1 MNKNEK
7 ITIAFA
13 HDIVVD
19 TEFALSM
26 MEIVRKLP
34 DRIASYHCVE
44 GTGLLTK
51 SRNIVVKHFLDTPS
65 TGDWLLMVDTDQRV
79 PVESLEKL
87 IQVADKNKR
96 PVVSGLVFA
105 AVWNG
110 LSLRPVP
117 AIFYQTEDGGILP
130 LDNYPKNT
138 IVEIAACGAAYML
151 IHRSVLE
158 KIRENAPEDI
168 KDWCWFQD
176 GPINGNRWLS
186 EDLIF
191 STRIREN
198 GFKIHAHTGALAG
211 HHKMLWIE
219 EAHYDQ
225 WIQANP
231 AGTGLEQLM

>member
-7 ITIAFA
+7 VTIAFA

-26 MEIVRKLP
+26 MEIMRSRA
-34 DRIASYHCVE
+34 DRIASFHCVE
-44 GTGLLTK
+44 GTGLLAK
-51 SRNIVVKHFLDTPS
+51 SRNIAVKHFLDTPN
-65 TGDWLLMVDTDQRV
+65 TGDWLLMIDTDQRLSV
-79 PVESLEKL
+79 PSFDLLV
-87 IQVADKNKR
+87 QTADKNKR

-117 AIFYQTEDGGILP
+117 SLFVTQEDGGILP
-130 LDNYPKNT
+130 YDNYPKNS
-138 IVEIAACGAAYML
+138 IVEINACGAALML

-158 KIRENAPEDI
+158 KIRESANDDT

-191 STRIREN
+191 STRIQEA
-198 GFKIHAHTGALAG
+198 GFKIHAHTGATAG
-211 HHKMLWIE
+211 HHKMMWLE
-219 EAHYDQ
+219 EPMYDAWAAQ
-225 WIQANP
+225 NE

>member
-13 HDIVVD
+13 HDVVVD
-19 TEFALSM
+19 TEFALSL
-26 MEIVRKLP
+26 MEIVRQRSDK
-34 DRIASYHCVE
+34 IASYHCVE

-51 SRNIVVKHFLDTPS
+51 SRNIIVKHFLDTPN
-65 TGDWLLMVDTDQRV
+65 TGDWLLMIDSDQRV
-79 PVESLEKL
+79 PLESFDRLV
-87 IQVADKNKR
+87 QTADKAKR

-117 AIFYQTEDGGILP
+117 SLFIKQPDGGILP
-130 LDNYPKNT
+130 YDNYPKNT
-138 IVEIAACGAAYML
+138 IVEIDACGAAYML
-151 IHRSVLE
+151 VHRSVFE
-158 KIRENAPEDI
+158 KIRESANEDTR
-168 KDWCWFQD
+168 DWCWFQD

-191 STRIREN
+191 SSRIKEA
-198 GFKIHAHTGALAG
+198 GFKMFAHTGATAG
-211 HHKMLWIE
+211 HHKMLWLE
-219 EAHYDQ
+219 EPMYDA
-225 WIQANP
+225 WAATNE

>member
-1 MNKNEK
+1 MQKTEK
-7 ITIAFA
+7 ITIAWA

-26 MEIVRKLP
+26 MEIMKQRG

-51 SRNIVVKHFLDTPS
+51 SRNIIVKHFLDTPG
-65 TGDWLLMVDTDQRV
+65 TGDWLLMIDSDQRV
-79 PVESLEKL
+79 PVPSFDLL
-87 IQVADKNKR
+87 VQTADKKKR
-96 PVVSGLVFA
+96 PVVTGLVFA

-117 AIFYQTEDGGILP
+117 SIFVKQEDGGILP
-130 LDNYPKNT
+130 YDNYPKNS
-138 IVEIAACGAAYML
+138 IVEVQACGAAYLL

-158 KIRENAPEDI
+158 KIRENANPDV

-186 EDLIF
+186 EDLTF
-191 STRIREN
+191 CTRIGEA

-211 HHKMLWIE
+211 HHKMMWLE
-219 EAHYDQ
+219 EPMYDAWAQ
-225 WIQANP
+225 HNQ